1 MKKILM
7 IIAPLLL
14 ASCSYFKSSK
24 EIDLIPYAQKE
35 KYGYFDLEGKIV
47 INPQFAY
54 ATAFREDI
62 ALVKTTGD
70 EGKWGYINKS
80 GKFIINATF
89 KDATVFQEG
98 VAWVV
103 LENGAPSIIDH
114 RGEVKFV
121 LKEAENVRLFSE
133 GIAAF
138 SKVDST
144 ATIWGFVDKSGK
156 QIINPQF
163 DEVGDFH
170 DGKCAVKNKEGKWG
184 YIDKSGKIVI
194 NHQFH
199 SAAAFK
205 DGQAVVTLDDK
216 AGVIDNDGK
225 YTINPQFGNAYADGD
240 KYLINQDNKYGWC
253 DKEGKFIINP
263 QFDDATFFGD
273 SKLASI
279 KNSDKYGYI
288 DEEGKIMINPQFDE
302 AYQFIGDV
310 ALVKSGNKYGLIDKE
325 GKYKV
330 NPQFETIGEDLAAYL
345 FDYSTKGS
353 INSDYLDI
361 DLILKVINVNNPE
374 DLSFDDDFQTILNK
388 TGKSLSDFNAYGDI
402 HSIFENKKI
411 INEASY
417 GFGVMGKLKDFN
429 SYTYEYFV
437 TKENPQG
444 FLYVIALSGKAYGKA
459 EAVEKAFEKKLNGY
473 NLMKK
478 GYANEAYTCVYKN
491 NKNIVVISN
500 NGLSNPIFYIL
511 KKDFDISD
519 YLNKIVEKSGESNS
533 TNNVED
539 YDSDAY
545 IDSAAMVIDSAAMVV
560 DSAAAY

>member
-1 MKKILM
+1 MKKIVL
-7 IIAPLLL
+7 IIVPLLL
-14 ASCSYFKSSK
+14 ASCSFFKSSK
-24 EIDLIPYAQKE
+24 DIELIPYAQKE

-54 ATAFREDI
+54 ASAFREEI
-62 ALVKTTGD
+62 ALVQTTGD
-70 EGKWGYINKS
+70 KGLWGYINKE
-80 GKFIINATF
+80 GKFIINATY
-89 KDATVFQEG
+89 KNATVFQEG

-103 LENGAPSIIDH
+103 SENGAPTAID
-114 RGEVKFV
+114 RKGEIKFT
-121 LKEAENVRLFSE
+121 LKEAEQVRLFSE
-133 GIAAF
+133 DLAAY

-144 ATIWGFVDKSGK
+144 ATLWGFVDKSGK

-163 DEVGDFH
+163 DVVGDFH
-170 DGKCAVKNKEGKWG
+170 DGKCAVRNKEGKWG

-194 NHQFH
+194 NHQFS

-205 DGQAVVTLDDK
+205 VGYAVVSLDEK
-216 AGVIDNDGK
+216 AGVIDQDGK
-225 YTINPQFGNAYADGD
+225 YIVNPQFGNAYADGD
-240 KYLINQDNKYGWC
+240 RYLINQDNKWGWT

-263 QFDDATFFGD
+263 QFDEAYFFGD
-273 SKLASI
+273 NKLAGVKSA
-279 KNSDKYGYI
+279 DKWGFI
-288 DEEGKIMINPQFDE
+288 DKEGKIVINPQFDE
-302 AYQFIGDV
+302 AFQFMDDI
-310 ALVKSGNKYGLIDKE
+310 AIVKLGGKYGLIDKE
-325 GKYKV
+325 GKYKL
-330 NPQFETIGEDLAAYL
+330 NPQFETIGDDLVAYI
-345 FDYSTKGS
+345 FDYSIKGD
-353 INSDYLDI
+353 ITSDYLDT
-361 DLILKVINVNNPE
+361 DTILKVINVNNPE
-374 DLSFDDDFQTILNK
+374 NLSFEDDFQTILNK

-411 INEASY
+411 NNEASY

-429 SYTYEYFV
+429 SYTYEYYV